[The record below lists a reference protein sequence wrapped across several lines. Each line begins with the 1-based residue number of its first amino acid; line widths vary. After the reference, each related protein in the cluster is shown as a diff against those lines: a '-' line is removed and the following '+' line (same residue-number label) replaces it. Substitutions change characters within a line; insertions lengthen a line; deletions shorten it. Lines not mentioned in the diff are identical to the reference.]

1 MNSSCMHIYST
12 LPTFLDKSHT
22 ACVTDKTSQK
32 MSFWNSGV
40 QRLLD
45 ARGQRGSWMPSKIV
59 SIRLAK
65 FLTIFFYL
73 VTYQNL
79 SLFRISCQISRK
91 FAPWMPPPVLHHV
104 PVTKFF
110 SSFLVIYLHFFYK
123 SWPLGCP
130 PGWMPG

>member
-1 MNSSCMHIYST
+1 
-12 LPTFLDKSHT
+12 
-22 ACVTDKTSQK
+22 

-65 FLTIFFYL
+65 FLTIFYYL

-130 PGWMPG
+130 QSGCSGPSHRPHPPLHATVLKWKWNRTPVGHPIQFNS